1 MNKLLYRFII
11 VAAVIASLCSC
22 NKDGDL
28 IFLNGFGASS
38 LVASTDEVALSTANK
53 AKIVL
58 SLAWKNPDLLTSDST
73 KTAADGLLKTYL
85 QVSANENFENCAQT
99 TVTNLSKAYTGDDLN
114 SLAKGLG
121 LTPDAQ
127 SPLYFRVMSKEGDNM
142 SPAYSNVCKVMV
154 TPFTIHMTSV
164 DVLNKDKTDV
174 IAQLFSPSEN
184 GIYTGYM
191 KATAWLNCWFQEK
204 DGTMWGNYGVAGH
217 EFELSDASD
226 AWNCWF
232 ADGKGDW
239 YVTVDTKSKTWS
251 AANIMTVK
259 VNGMDMTYDS
269 STDSWSAVMKV
280 DDNTRLTAQADAKEY
295 NTTTRTSS
303 SKDISLA
310 LADTTLAKGGTYT
323 VTLAI
328 QPADAQ
334 FHFSVVE
341 GEKKPDEK
349 PQTPLPATLSMY
361 SKDGSTL
368 LATLNQT
375 ETKGVYTGTYK
386 ASQWENFKFVDTENN
401 IWYGSDPSDLF
412 TLSSAEDA
420 WNIWFKDDF
429 ESGTV
434 LTITADLN
442 TLKWSYSK

>member
-154 TPFTIHMTSV
+154 TPFTIHMNSV

-174 IAQLFSPSEN
+174 IAQLFSPTEN

-280 DDNTRLTAQADAKEY
+280 DDNTRLTA
-295 NTTTRTSS
+295 
-303 SKDISLA
+303 
-310 LADTTLAKGGTYT
+310 TLAKGGTYT

-401 IWYGSDPSDLF
+401 IWYGSDPSNLF

-429 ESGTV
+429 ESGTM
-434 LTITADLN
+434 LTVTADLN
-442 TLKWSYSK
+442 TLTWSYSK

>member
-341 GEKKPDEK
+341 G
-349 PQTPLPATLSMY
+349 SMY

-429 ESGTV
+429 ESGTM
-434 LTITADLN
+434 LTVTADLN

>member
-154 TPFTIHMTSV
+154 TPFTIHMNSV

-174 IAQLFSPSEN
+174 IAQLFSPTEN

-204 DGTMWGNYGVAGH
+204 DGTMWGNYGVDGH

-251 AANIMTVK
+251 AANIMTVE
-259 VNGMDMTYDS
+259 VNGTDLTYDS

-341 GEKKPDEK
+341 GEKNPTKSHRRHC
-349 PQTPLPATLSMY
+349 PLPSRCIPKMAARCSLPSIRLKPRACIPAPTKPRSGKTLNLSIQRTTSGTALTPATYSRSLLPRMPGTSGSRMTLSQEPY
-361 SKDGSTL
+361 
-368 LATLNQT
+368 
-375 ETKGVYTGTYK
+375 
-386 ASQWENFKFVDTENN
+386 
-401 IWYGSDPSDLF
+401 
-412 TLSSAEDA
+412 
-420 WNIWFKDDF
+420 
-429 ESGTV
+429 
-434 LTITADLN
+434 
-442 TLKWSYSK
+442 

>member
-85 QVSANENFENCAQT
+85 QVAPNDNFEHCSQT
-99 TVTNLSKAYTGDDLN
+99 TVTNLSKAYTGADLN

-121 LTPDAQ
+121 LAPDTEA
-127 SPLYFRVMSKEGDNM
+127 PLYFRIMSKEGDNM
-142 SPAYSNVCKVMV
+142 APAYSNVCKVMV
-154 TPFTIHMTSV
+154 TPYTIHMNSV
-164 DVLNKDKTDV
+164 NVLNKDKTDV

-191 KATAWLNCWFQEK
+191 KASAWLNCWFQEK
-204 DGTMWGNYGVAGH
+204 DGTVWGNYGADGH

-251 AANIMTVK
+251 AANIMTVE
-259 VNGMDMTYDS
+259 VNGTDLTYDS

-341 GEKKPDEK
+341 GEKKTDEK

-401 IWYGSDPSDLF
+401 IWYGSDPSNLF

-429 ESGTV
+429 ESGTM
-434 LTITADLN
+434 LTVTADLN
-442 TLKWSYSK
+442 TLTWSYSK

>member
-1 MNKLLYRFII
+1 
-11 VAAVIASLCSC
+11 
-22 NKDGDL
+22 
-28 IFLNGFGASS
+28 
-38 LVASTDEVALSTANK
+38 
-53 AKIVL
+53 
-58 SLAWKNPDLLTSDST
+58 
-73 KTAADGLLKTYL
+73 
-85 QVSANENFENCAQT
+85 
-99 TVTNLSKAYTGDDLN
+99 
-114 SLAKGLG
+114 
-121 LTPDAQ
+121 
-127 SPLYFRVMSKEGDNM
+127 
-142 SPAYSNVCKVMV
+142 
-154 TPFTIHMTSV
+154 
-164 DVLNKDKTDV
+164 
-174 IAQLFSPSEN
+174 
-184 GIYTGYM
+184 
-191 KATAWLNCWFQEK
+191 
-204 DGTMWGNYGVAGH
+204 MWGNYGVAGH

-269 STDSWSAVMKV
+269 STDSWSTVMKV

-375 ETKGVYTGTYK
+375 ETKGVYTLRPIKPRSGKTLNLSIQRTTSGT
-386 ASQWENFKFVDTENN
+386 ALTPATCSRSLLPRMPGTS
-401 IWYGSDPSDLF
+401 GSRM
-412 TLSSAEDA
+412 TLSQ
-420 WNIWFKDDF
+420 
-429 ESGTV
+429 
-434 LTITADLN
+434 
-442 TLKWSYSK
+442 